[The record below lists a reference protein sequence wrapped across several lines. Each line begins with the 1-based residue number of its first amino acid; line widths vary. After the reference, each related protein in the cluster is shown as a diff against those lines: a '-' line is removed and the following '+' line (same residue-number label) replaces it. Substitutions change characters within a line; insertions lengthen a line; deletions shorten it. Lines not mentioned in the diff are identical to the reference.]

1 MNILSKFKDYYDYL
15 NDPKDK
21 AHTFVRHIPSDTSKE
36 FQDMTAFILKHS
48 TLKDLPYEFYI
59 SNDKFMASLR
69 VNIFY
74 FCGLLYPYFVMS
86 HAKCEPGNIHK
97 QTHCHFL
104 FDVDSAIDLYKA
116 ADAWN
121 TNSKTPKSVITYIS
135 SKRFLQNHQLETV
148 KRFFKDIYS
157 NFKFLESFS
166 KKFKVPYFVMSPIPR
181 YLLVNPKL
189 SEIDFPKLMP
199 PEQAYQMIEM
209 YLFNTMMVETTKPVP
224 VGNDK
229 VIAASKGFTSK
240 YSFRKEPRKVK

>member
-1 MNILSKFKDYYDYL
+1 MNIISKFKDYYDYL
-15 NDPKDK
+15 NDPQDK
-21 AHTFVRHIPSDTSKE
+21 AHTFVRVIPHNTSKE

-48 TLKDLPYEFYI
+48 TFKDLPFEFYI
-59 SNDKFMASLR
+59 SNDIFTASLT

-86 HAKCEPGNIHK
+86 HQKDEPGNINNLHY
-97 QTHCHFL
+97 HFL

-116 ADAWN
+116 ADAWD
-121 TNSKTPKSVITYIS
+121 TNSKTPKSVINYIS
-135 SKRFLQNHQLETV
+135 SQRFSQNHQLETV
-148 KRFFKDIYS
+148 KHFFKDLYLH
-157 NFKFLESFS
+157 FKFLESFS
-166 KKFKVPYFVMSPIPR
+166 KRFKVPYFVMSSVPR
-181 YLLVNPKL
+181 YLLINPKL

-209 YLFNTMMVETTKPVP
+209 YLFNTIMVETTKPVP

>member
-15 NDPKDK
+15 NDPQDK

-36 FQDMTAFILKHS
+36 FQDMTTFILKQS
-48 TLKDLPYEFYI
+48 TIKDLPHEFYI
-59 SNDKFMASLR
+59 SNDKFTASLT

-86 HAKCEPGNIHK
+86 HAKIEPGN
-97 QTHCHFL
+97 TNNTNYHFL

-116 ADAWN
+116 ADAWD
-121 TNSKTPKSVITYIS
+121 TNSKTPKSVISYIS
-135 SKRFLQNHQLETV
+135 SQRFLQNHQLENV
-148 KRFFKDIYS
+148 KHFFKDLYS
-157 NFKFLESFS
+157 HFKFLESFS
-166 KKFKVPYFVMSPIPR
+166 KRFKVPYFVMSPIPR
-181 YLLVNPKL
+181 YLLINPKL

-209 YLFNTMMVETTKPVP
+209 YLFNTLMIETTKPVP
-224 VGNDK
+224 VGDDK

-240 YSFRKEPRKVK
+240 YSFRKEPRNVK